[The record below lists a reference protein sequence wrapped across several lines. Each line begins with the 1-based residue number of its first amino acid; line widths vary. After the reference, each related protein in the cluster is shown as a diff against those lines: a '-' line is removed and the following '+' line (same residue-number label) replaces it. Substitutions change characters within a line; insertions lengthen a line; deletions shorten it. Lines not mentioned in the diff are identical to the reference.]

1 VVGLRSEVAATDR
14 AELPGRDRPDAVRR
28 DAPVDDRPVTTAILN
43 AASCVSAADCFA
55 VGYYDSSDGLPLS
68 LVEHWNGSAWSIL
81 SSPNPTGSDGFALH
95 GVSCV
100 STTSCFAVGDYLG
113 GLGDKTLVE
122 HWNGSAWSILSSPN
136 PTGADDTALYGVS
149 CVSTTGCF
157 AVGSSQ
163 TGTVLDSLVEHWNG
177 SAWSIMTSPNPT
189 GSTDTGLSSVSC
201 ANTTSCFA
209 VGSYITASANKAL
222 VEHWN
227 GSAWSIMSSPNPAG
241 SRYTGLL
248 GVSCPSTTTCFAVG
262 DYSTTAPTTKSLVEH
277 WNGTSWTIMTS
288 PNPTGSATYVVGVS
302 CPNTTSC
309 FAVGSY
315 ITTSAGKTLV
325 EYWNGSAWS
334 IMTSPNP
341 TGSTYLSLNGVSCP
355 STTSCFAIGS
365 YLFASSSKT
374 LVERDA

>member
-113 GLGDKTLVE
+113 GLGDKT
-122 HWNGSAWSILSSPN
+122 
-136 PTGADDTALYGVS
+136 
-149 CVSTTGCF
+149 
-157 AVGSSQ
+157 
-163 TGTVLDSLVEHWNG
+163 LVEHWNG